1 MPPMPAPGGAPRRR
15 LLGPFVA
22 LVALHS
28 VAIGLAL
35 ALFPR
40 WSAAFG
46 GFDPATAGFF
56 TRQGGA
62 FHLVLGV
69 AYALELRL
77 SGTVRLLLLAKAS
90 AVVFLLATLLAGG
103 APWVVAISAAG
114 DALMLGVALAL
125 GPGTPSDPQA
135 GPGGARPAARS

>member
-1 MPPMPAPGGAPRRR
+1 MPVPGGAPRHR

-46 GFDPATAGFF
+46 GFDPAAAGFF

-90 AVVFLLATLLAGG
+90 ATVFLVATLLGGG
-103 APWVVAISAAG
+103 APWAVAVSAAG
-114 DALMLGVALAL
+114 DAAILAL
-125 GPGTPSDPQA
+125 SLALRRVRTA
-135 GPGGARPAARS
+135 